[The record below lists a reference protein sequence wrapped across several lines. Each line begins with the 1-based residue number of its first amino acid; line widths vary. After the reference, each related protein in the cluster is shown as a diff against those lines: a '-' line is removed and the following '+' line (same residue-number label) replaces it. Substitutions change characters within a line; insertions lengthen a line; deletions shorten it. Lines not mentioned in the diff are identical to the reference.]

1 MPSAQTEG
9 RPRGRPRKANQ
20 EAFVLRKTL
29 FVERGDFLHRNIF
42 HVVVEIRVIGSRNNH
57 ERLIVAREF
66 LESVFAEIQRV
77 RFFAVDHQYRI
88 FDFIRES

>member
-1 MPSAQTEG
+1 MGVVAQ
-9 RPRGRPRKANQ
+9 KVNQ
-20 EAFVLRKTL
+20 NLPNS
-29 FVERGDFLHRNIF
+29 GFLHRNIF

-57 ERLIVAREF
+57 ERLIVASEF